1 MEKIRSYDQYV
12 EVLSDF
18 KKGRARCRTNKVMMR
33 EELAALI
40 DSGKLLYEEINGT
53 IWFFSNE
60 DYYYYAHMYA
70 PKDTL
75 IQMRG
80 QDKDVLVELMGK
92 DDRYDGQMEREL
104 VEAGYRKGDKY
115 LELGMDLEDKIDDI
129 TRQNNIMHK
138 FWEKRGYTYRKA
150 TREDYPELRKQ
161 WLEGLGRESYNVKAM
176 TDAELEE
183 MERHGR
189 CSLICDPRGKIVSS
203 CIYLKNGQ
211 IAYGYIAVTSQKGSG
226 LGAGALCDAEAHEYE
241 EGCVK
246 QLVWVREDN
255 SDSLS
260 MNMHM
265 SSLTGKIFRQFVF
278 KS

>member
-1 MEKIRSYDQYV
+1 MEKIRAYDQYV